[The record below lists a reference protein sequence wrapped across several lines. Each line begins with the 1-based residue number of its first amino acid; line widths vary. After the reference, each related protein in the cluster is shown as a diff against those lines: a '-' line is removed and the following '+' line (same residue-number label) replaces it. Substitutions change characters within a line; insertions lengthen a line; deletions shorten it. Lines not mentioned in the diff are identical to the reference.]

1 MNVFDLRWRDFD
13 FDERRRDELLRVWKE
28 EKGLIYIGY
37 IRFIFAVQMVKQSN
51 CF

>member
-13 FDERRRDELLRVWKE
+13 FDFDEGRRDELLRVWKE

-37 IRFIFAVQMVKQSN
+37 IGFIFVLFKW
-51 CF
+51 